1 MEQIIVILKKYENR
15 ISIMRDLE
23 QLLRY
28 EIPGFL
34 IILYFLA
41 FSWDMIKKIGICYG
55 VAIKLL
61 PGLVAAAAILA
72 LPLGYLAFNLYFACE
87 ERTFLARR
95 AGTRED
101 GVVRQIL
108 ERYPAPAESN
118 WWQRGDPSMR
128 NEVLDIIFYSSNDN
142 SEAAHILERF
152 ITFYHSGRVIGM
164 YAPVLSIILHLILP
178 LFLASHTSMDLGY
191 IIPRCIAVAILYGGY
206 YCIIIWGRIPESR
219 PSRIIEIL
227 PIVVVLF
234 ILLINL
240 INPILSLYFE
250 NPIYSFLL
258 LLLVIW
264 FISIPRTLEG
274 GMLKR
279 RIDELE
285 TNILLSRQQEI
296 VKAIRRRL
304 NETYTSKTINCL

>member
-41 FSWDMIKKIGICYG
+41 FSWDIIKRIGICYE
-55 VAIKLL
+55 VAMKLL
-61 PGLVAAAAILA
+61 PALVAAAAILA

-87 ERTFLARR
+87 ERTFSERR
-95 AGTRED
+95 AGTRE
-101 GVVRQIL
+101 GGIVRQVL

-128 NEVLDIIFYSSNDN
+128 NEILDIIFYSSNDN

-164 YAPVLSIILHLILP
+164 YAPVFSIILHLFFASCAGMDFEYILSRF
-178 LFLASHTSMDLGY
+178 LF
-191 IIPRCIAVAILYGGY
+191 AVIFYGGY
-206 YCIIIWGRIPESR
+206 YCIIIKGRVPEDR
-219 PSRIIEIL
+219 LLQIIKAL
-227 PIVVVLF
+227 HVVVILF
-234 ILLINL
+234 ILLICL
-240 INPILSLYFE
+240 K
-250 NPIYSFLL
+250 NPIYLFLL

-264 FISIPRTLEG
+264 FITIPRTLEG

-285 TNILLSRQQEI
+285 INILLSRQREI
-296 VKAIRRRL
+296 VEAIGRRC
-304 NETYTSKTINCL
+304 N